1 MASLENPEG
10 SYVRSLSFSSDG
22 KILAAANGG
31 DGVTV
36 GASIITFWDV
46 STRQS
51 VGDPLKIEFPGLLS
65 VVFSPDGRTLASSAE
80 VGGITLWDVTAHRI
94 LNQLTTTSSIGATSM
109 VFSPDGNLLATR
121 LSDSIMLWDLN
132 PTSWIEKT
140 CRRVS
145 RNLTQDEWNQYFP
158 DEKYHKTCPQW
169 PAGE

>member
-1 MASLENPEG
+1 
-10 SYVRSLSFSSDG
+10 
-22 KILAAANGG
+22 
-31 DGVTV
+31 
-36 GASIITFWDV
+36 
-46 STRQS
+46 
-51 VGDPLKIEFPGLLS
+51 
-65 VVFSPDGRTLASSAE
+65 